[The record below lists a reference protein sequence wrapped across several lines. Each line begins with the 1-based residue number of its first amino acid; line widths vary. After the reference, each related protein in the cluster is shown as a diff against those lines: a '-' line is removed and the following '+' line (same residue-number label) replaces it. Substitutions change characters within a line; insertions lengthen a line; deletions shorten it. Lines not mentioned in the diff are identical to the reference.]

1 MHTVVLS
8 RSNIVGDDNNR
19 LVYDIIGS
27 KGMEGADIALEY
39 LAMYYSWY
47 NISSTL
53 ANNTFSIVIP
63 ALLDTDTTPTATSQ
77 TTISITIPDGLYE
90 VSDIQAYLEQ
100 WSIENDFY
108 LINSTTGE
116 YKYFFQMQ
124 VNPTR
129 YALQFN
135 SYAIPTVSNYTGYT
149 LPTNGFLNTALSLGS
164 GISAFATTNVAVGWY
179 FPVDFYKFAGFK
191 QAIYKNS
198 SATTS
203 TPGYFT
209 TTAAFPTGSSSFLS
223 DTAPDVQPNSVIYLN
238 CNLISNS
245 YGNPTSFMYPIT
257 NDAAVGALLKV
268 QPSSFAWNKITPGV
282 SSQIVMTFTDK
293 DGRPLKILDPNIV
306 ITLVI
311 RDHSDKVVSM
321 GPSVSGAQSASMETQ
336 RMMRHPAHHNS
347 DTPHNNHMRMA
358 HAKTMY

>member
-1 MHTVVLS
+1 L
-8 RSNIVGDDNNR
+8 
-19 LVYDIIGS
+19 
-27 KGMEGADIALEY
+27 GAFP
-39 LAMYYSWY
+39 S
-47 NISSTL
+47 
-53 ANNTFSIVIP
+53 
-63 ALLDTDTTPTATSQ
+63 
-77 TTISITIPDGLYE
+77 
-90 VSDIQAYLEQ
+90 
-100 WSIENDFY
+100 
-108 LINSTTGE
+108 
-116 YKYFFQMQ
+116 
-124 VNPTR
+124 
-129 YALQFN
+129 
-135 SYAIPTVSNYTGYT
+135 
-149 LPTNGFLNTALSLGS
+149 
-164 GISAFATTNVAVGWY
+164 TNVAVGWY
-179 FPVDFYKFAGFK
+179 FPTDFYKFAGFK

-238 CNLISNS
+238 CNLISNG

-268 QPSSFAWNKITPGV
+268 QPSTFSWNKITPGV

-321 GPSVSGAQSASMETQ
+321 GASVAGAQSASMETQ

>member
-39 LAMYYSWY
+39 LAMYYSWF

-63 ALLDTDTTPTATSQ
+63 ALTQDDNGSI
-77 TTISITIPDGLYE
+77 TTIPSTTVTITIPDGLYE
-90 VSDIQAYLEQ
+90 VSDLQAYIEQ
-100 WSIENDFY
+100 WSIENNFY

-116 YKYFFQMQ
+116 YKYFLQIQ

-135 SYAIPTVSNYTGYT
+135 AYALPTPATLTGYT
-149 LPTNGFLNTALSLGS
+149 TPTAGFLYGMPGLSAVTGDGAYPATATEA
-164 GISAFATTNVAVGWY
+164 IGWS

-191 QAIYKNS
+191 QTKTVAV
-198 SATTS
+198 A
-203 TPGYFT
+203 T

-238 CNLISNS
+238 CNLINNG

>member
-8 RSNIVGDDNNR
+8 RANIVGDDNNR

-27 KGMEGADIALEY
+27 KGMEGGEIALEY

-53 ANNTFSIVIP
+53 GNNTFSIVIP
-63 ALLDTDTTPTATSQ
+63 QLTQDDNGSLASNIGPTTVT
-77 TTISITIPDGLYE
+77 ITIPDGLYE
-90 VSDIQAYLEQ
+90 VSDLQAYIEQ

-116 YKYFFQMQ
+116 YKYFLQIQ

-135 SYAIPTVSNYTGYT
+135 AYALPTPATLTGYT
-149 LPTNGFLNTALSLGS
+149 TPTAGFLFAIAGSSAGAYPATADQA
-164 GISAFATTNVAVGWY
+164 IGWS

-191 QAIYKNS
+191 QTKTVAV
-198 SATTS
+198 A
-203 TPGYFT
+203 T
-209 TTAAFPTGSSSFLS
+209 TTANFPNGSSSFLS

-238 CNLISNS
+238 CNLISNN
-245 YGNPTSFMYPIT
+245 YGNPTSFMYPVT
-257 NDAAVGALLKV
+257 NDAAVGALIKV
-268 QPSSFAWNKITPGV
+268 QPTSFAWNKITPGV

-293 DGRPLKILDPNIV
+293 DGRPLKILDPSIV

-321 GPSVSGAQSASMETQ
+321 GPSVPGAQSASMETQ
-336 RMMRHPAHHNS
+336 RMMRHPSHGQS
-347 DTPHNNHMRMA
+347 DTSHNNHMRMA

>member
-1 MHTVVLS
+1 
-8 RSNIVGDDNNR
+8 
-19 LVYDIIGS
+19 
-27 KGMEGADIALEY
+27 
-39 LAMYYSWY
+39 
-47 NISSTL
+47 
-53 ANNTFSIVIP
+53 
-63 ALLDTDTTPTATSQ
+63 
-77 TTISITIPDGLYE
+77 
-90 VSDIQAYLEQ
+90 
-100 WSIENDFY
+100 
-108 LINSTTGE
+108 
-116 YKYFFQMQ
+116 
-124 VNPTR
+124 
-129 YALQFN
+129 LQFN

-164 GISAFATTNVAVGWY
+164 GISAFAYDPSLVSGYGNRAVGWY
-179 FPVDFYKFAGFK
+179 FPADFYKFAGFK

-209 TTAAFPTGSSSFLS
+209 TTAAFPTGSNSFLS
-223 DTAPDVQPNSVIYLN
+223 DVAPDVQPNSVIYLN
-238 CNLISNS
+238 CNLISNG